1 MHDVAKYIVD
11 GSWLYIDMKWCNP
24 LSMVIVFKCSF
35 GILLFTVR
43 DPVAQQARTY
53 RLKLISMSR

>member
-53 RLKLISMSR
+53 RPV